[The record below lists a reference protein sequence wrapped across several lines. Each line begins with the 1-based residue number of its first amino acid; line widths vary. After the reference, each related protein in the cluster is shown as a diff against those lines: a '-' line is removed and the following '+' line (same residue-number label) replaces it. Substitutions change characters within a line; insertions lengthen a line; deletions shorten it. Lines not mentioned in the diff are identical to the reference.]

1 MVPRVGVESGHTYPW
16 GSEMLGGAYDFLD
29 LTALRR
35 QELPEEPEGRVDAVP
50 AAPPDFSE

>member
-1 MVPRVGVESGHTYPW
+1 MVPRVGAVSGHTYPW